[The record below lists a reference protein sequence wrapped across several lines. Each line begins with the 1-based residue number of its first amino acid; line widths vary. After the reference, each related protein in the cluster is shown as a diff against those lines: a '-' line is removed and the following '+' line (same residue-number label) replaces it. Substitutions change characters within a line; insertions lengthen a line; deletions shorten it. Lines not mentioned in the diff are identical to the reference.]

1 MVRRE
6 SCYLFSWITLAHAH
20 IGGSQLTR
28 TVLFPGPSRMLSE
41 CFIVI
46 CGRNLRPAADFCLA
60 TLIIRA
66 NGCQG
71 LAAKRCAAPLAGSWT
86 DDTSC
91 RLFFYIFRHHSPHK
105 TCQFPRNRRHCYVP
119 FLSMPYQ
126 PVVLAPHSCVCLVR
140 IGYHPCGIPLLALP

>member
-6 SCYLFSWITLAHAH
+6 PCYLFSWITVLRAH

-28 TVLFPGPSRMLSE
+28 TVLFPSPSRMLSD

-46 CGRNLRPAADFCLA
+46 CGRNLRSAADFCLI

-66 NGCQG
+66 DGCQG
-71 LAAKRCAAPLAGSWT
+71 LAAKRCAAPLTGSWT

-91 RLFFYIFRHHSPHK
+91 SFFFYIFRHHSPHK
-105 TCQFPRNRRHCYVP
+105 TCQFPRNRCHRYVS
-119 FLSMPYQ
+119 FLSMSYQ
-126 PVVLAPHSCVCLVR
+126 AVVLAPHSCICLVR
-140 IGYHPCGIPLLALP
+140 IGYHLCRIPLLALP